1 MQLVFYGVGV
11 VVIGIIVISVCK
23 LIVKSIG
30 YDKLLWVIYFVLVVV
45 MVIIELEVVWLF
57 FVVGLFVW
65 FMCVLFRWLC

>member
-1 MQLVFYGVGV
+1 MFYGVGV